1 MNVIVVDIGK
11 PGANFGWAM
20 VGDTTGEGTGIDVCV
35 QPLAAALRNGPPALG
50 FEAPM
55 FVPIRTDPKR
65 LTAVCKG
72 DSGKGEAQ
80 QAVLRK
86 RRCNRTRDWAGGRV
100 LILGTLRPLVSEATV
115 TLGWRSL
122 LVGPGRRMRFEAFVT
137 DQRKTPDTR
146 HVKDAHLAIA
156 TFQRGMRDLATFQSS
171 VEEPIRL
178 SLLGAMISSHLLAG
192 HPQIHGGD
200 PSSTLDDLVSEADL
214 AVEFEGSRLHGER
227 TRGRPRLRCLI
238 DNPHALAESRKPQA
252 NTKPVG
258 PAPTIRTS
266 VTGIDDSC
274 IVSDHRHLVFC
285 RLNNYTLESCGFL

>member
-1 MNVIVVDIGK
+1 
-11 PGANFGWAM
+11 
-20 VGDTTGEGTGIDVCV
+20 
-35 QPLAAALRNGPPALG
+35 
-50 FEAPM
+50 
-55 FVPIRTDPKR
+55 
-65 LTAVCKG
+65 VCKG

-200 PSSTLDDLVSEADL
+200 PSSTLDDLVSEEDHRQRNVFTPSRWNQSEQCVQQNAVAHFRRGEPSNFEPCADRSENARGAGGNSRQKVSMGGTVRL
-214 AVEFEGSRLHGER
+214 PASRL
-227 TRGRPRLRCLI
+227 
-238 DNPHALAESRKPQA
+238 
-252 NTKPVG
+252 
-258 PAPTIRTS
+258 PT
-266 VTGIDDSC
+266 GAGLN
-274 IVSDHRHLVFC
+274 HR
-285 RLNNYTLESCGFL
+285 